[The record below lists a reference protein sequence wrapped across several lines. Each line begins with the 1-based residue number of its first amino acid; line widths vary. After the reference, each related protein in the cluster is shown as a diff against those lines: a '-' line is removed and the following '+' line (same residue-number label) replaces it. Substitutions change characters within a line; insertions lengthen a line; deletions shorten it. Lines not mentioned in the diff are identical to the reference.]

1 MRLLRHAPFFLF
13 AVAVTVNAQTNI
25 AIQIQA
31 LPLKVHTPS
40 DGSLVGGPDGTPSDP
55 LRFAALQG
63 KPGQST
69 ATRFVV
75 DGSNKAGSQ
84 YPDIEYYSLIREDKL
99 EGFSGGPL
107 YLDLDLTP
115 DANVS
120 SYAQCLETTTIYVA
134 KGRDGKTYK
143 YNVATQID
151 VAGNWTIDGISPK
164 EEWASSGLQ
173 TAPLDPNVSHH
184 IRIAYSFNLERH
196 TKSIL
201 SYTVDGETF
210 NLPASFQNL
219 AGERSSWSPGIFTQ
233 WQWGLNKAFG
243 AFSVLV
249 DNGTYSY

>member
-1 MRLLRHAPFFLF
+1 MRILRVAPISLF
-13 AVAVTVNAQTNI
+13 AVAVTVSAQTYI
-25 AIQIQA
+25 ATQIQA
-31 LPLKVHTPS
+31 LPLRVHTPS
-40 DGSLVGGPDGTPSDP
+40 DGSLVGGPGGTPSDP
-55 LRFAALQG
+55 LRYAALQG

-75 DGSNKAGSQ
+75 DGSNKAGNQ
-84 YPDIEYYSLIREDKL
+84 FPDIEYYSVIRADNL
-99 EGFSGGPL
+99 EGFSSGPL

-134 KGRDGKTYK
+134 TGPDGETYK

-151 VAGNWTIDGISPK
+151 VAGNWTIDGISPQ
-164 EEWASSGLQ
+164 EEWANSGLQ
-173 TAPLDPNVSHH
+173 ITPLTPGVSHH
-184 IRIAYSFNLERH
+184 IRIAYSFNLESH

-219 AGERSSWSPGIFTQ
+219 AGEPSNWSPGIFTQ

>member
-1 MRLLRHAPFFLF
+1 MKILRNTLFSLF
-13 AVAVTVNAQTNI
+13 ATAITVSAQTNI
-25 AIQIQA
+25 ATQIQA
-31 LPLKVHTPS
+31 LPLTVHTPS
-40 DGSLVGGPDGTPSDP
+40 DGSLVGGPGGTPSDP
-55 LRFAALQG
+55 LRFAAIQG

-75 DGSNKAGSQ
+75 DGSNRAGTQ
-84 YPDIEYYSLIREDKL
+84 YPDVEYYSLIPAKKL
-99 EGFSGGPL
+99 NGFSAGPL

-115 DANVS
+115 DASVS

-134 KGRDGKTYK
+134 KGPDGETYK

-151 VAGNWTIDGISPK
+151 VRGNWTIDGISPK
-164 EEWASSGLQ
+164 NGWANSGLR
-173 TAPLDPNVSHH
+173 TPPLDPGVSHH
-184 IRIAYSFNLERH
+184 IRIAYSFNLDTH
-196 TKSIL
+196 IKSIW
-201 SYTVDGETF
+201 SYAVDGETF

-219 AGERSSWSPGIFTQ
+219 AAQPSTWSPGIYTQ

>member
-1 MRLLRHAPFFLF
+1 MRILRSASFFLF
-13 AVAVTVNAQTNI
+13 AVTVSVNAQTYI
-25 AIQIQA
+25 ATQVQA
-31 LPLKVHTPS
+31 LPLNVHTPS
-40 DGSLVGGPDGTPSDP
+40 DGSLVGGPNGTPSDP
-55 LRFAALQG
+55 LRYAALQG
-63 KPGQST
+63 KAGQST

-75 DGSNKAGSQ
+75 DGSDKAGSQ
-84 YPDIEYYSLIREDKL
+84 YPDIEYYSHIQEDNL
-99 EGFSGGPL
+99 NGYNGGQL

-115 DANVS
+115 DNNVS
-120 SYAQCLETTTIYVA
+120 SYAQCLETTTIFVA
-134 KGRDGKTYK
+134 KGPDGKTYK

-151 VAGNWTIDGISPK
+151 VAGNWTIDGISPQ

-173 TAPLDPNVSHH
+173 ITPLIPGVSHH
-184 IRIAYSFNLERH
+184 IRIAYSFNLEKH
-196 TKSIL
+196 TKSIW
-201 SYTVDGETF
+201 SYTVDGMTY